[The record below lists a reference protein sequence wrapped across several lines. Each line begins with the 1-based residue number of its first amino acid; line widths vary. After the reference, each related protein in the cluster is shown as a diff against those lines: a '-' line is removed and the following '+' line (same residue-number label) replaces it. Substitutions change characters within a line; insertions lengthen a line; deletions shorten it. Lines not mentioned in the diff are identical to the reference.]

1 MLYIIKCA
9 LLLISLGES
18 LFLPA
23 FSVCGFRFSEVACEI
38 LPSVLGWLHWLL
50 HVLFV
55 GQKKE
60 SLQLSICH
68 LSCLYSLWC
77 TCPLIFPGELEIL
90 RHPEPVA
97 SLISLCFN
105 PNRTG
110 TPFCH
115 PLVYHIRN
123 ALHTARPQVHD
134 QYLLTS
140 PRSDTGSEPRPASSA
155 PVMVHHDDI
164 HIVDDKIQG
173 HFFEGKSC

>member
-9 LLLISLGES
+9 LLLIFLGES

-110 TPFCH
+110 TPLLSPIGLSYLQCLAHCPAPSTRPIPTDQPKVGHRIRAQASLFGACH
-115 PLVYHIRN
+115 G
-123 ALHTARPQVHD
+123 
-134 QYLLTS
+134 TS
-140 PRSDTGSEPRPASSA
+140 R
-155 PVMVHHDDI
+155 
-164 HIVDDKIQG
+164 
-173 HFFEGKSC
+173 